1 MNKIDEFQQ
10 SNNSYELKILEVL
23 LNFED
28 TEFP

>member
-28 TEFP
+28 LEFP